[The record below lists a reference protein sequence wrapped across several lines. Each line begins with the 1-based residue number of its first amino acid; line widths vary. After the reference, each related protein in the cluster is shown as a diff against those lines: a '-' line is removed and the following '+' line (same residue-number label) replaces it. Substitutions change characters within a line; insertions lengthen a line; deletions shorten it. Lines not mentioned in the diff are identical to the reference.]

1 MKTQLKLALRVLTR
15 RKFFTA
21 VSLFG
26 IGFTLLVLMLAT
38 ALFDHVFAGHAP
50 ETRFDRTLG
59 VYRMELRGPSFRNL
73 SMPAYPFLDQQ
84 VRTLPGV
91 ERVAVFRMHRQLTGF
106 HDGRRIDAYVKRTD
120 GEFWNILDFRFIEG
134 APYTQADDDAGRFVA
149 VINES
154 TRGRFF
160 GDAPAVGRSIAVDGQ
175 TFRVVGVVEDVPM
188 TRQVP
193 FADVWAPI
201 STSRSTEYRF
211 EQGTDDFMAIVLAKS
226 ESDFPRL
233 KRELQRRLEAN
244 PPPDPKQFTKRISAL
259 ETPFEAIASKLPT
272 HLLAEAMGVRP
283 ATLLRTIL
291 ALLAALFMLLPA
303 MNLVNLNLSRMFER
317 ASEIGVRKAYGASRL
332 RLVGQFVLEN
342 VVLTFLGAVLG
353 FVLSAVFLHF
363 LNESGI
369 VPYSRFALNL
379 RIFGWGVVIAFAFG
393 VVSGVFPAWRM
404 SRLHPVLAL
413 KGVTR

>member
-1 MKTQLKLALRVLTR
+1 
-15 RKFFTA
+15 
-21 VSLFG
+21 
-26 IGFTLLVLMLAT
+26 
-38 ALFDHVFAGHAP
+38 
-50 ETRFDRTLG
+50 
-59 VYRMELRGPSFRNL
+59 
-73 SMPAYPFLDQQ
+73 MPAYPFLDRE

-91 ERVAVFRMHRQLTGF
+91 ERVALFRIQHQVTGF
-106 HDGRRIDAYVKRTD
+106 YEGRRIDAYIKRTD
-120 GEFWNILDFRFIEG
+120 GEFWNILDFRFLEG
-134 APYTQADDDAGRFVA
+134 APFTRADEAAGRFVA
-149 VINES
+149 VINDS
-154 TRGRFF
+154 TRRRFF
-160 GDAPAVGRSIAVDGQ
+160 GDAPAVGRSITVDGQ

-188 TRQVP
+188 TRLVP

-201 STSRSTEYRF
+201 STSKSEGYRF
-211 EQGTDDFMAIVLAKS
+211 EQKTDDFMAIVLAKS
-226 ESDFPRL
+226 KSDFPRL

-244 PPPDPKQFTKRISAL
+244 PPPDAKQFTMRVSAL
-259 ETPFEAIASKLPT
+259 ETPFEAIASQLPT
-272 HLLAEAMGVRP
+272 NLIAERTGVHP
-283 ATLLRTIL
+283 STLLRGIL
-291 ALLAALFMLLPA
+291 AVLAALFMVLPA

-342 VVLTFLGAVLG
+342 VVLTFLGAVVGLA
-353 FVLSAVFLHF
+353 LSAVFLLL

-379 RIFGWGVVIAFAFG
+379 RIFGWGVLIAFAFG

>member
-1 MKTQLKLALRVLTR
+1 MNTQLKLALRVLTR
-15 RKFFTA
+15 RKFFTI

-38 ALFDHVFAGHAP
+38 ALVDHVFAGHAP

-59 VYRMELRGPSFRNL
+59 VYRMELRGPDFRNI
-73 SMPAYPFLDQQ
+73 SMPAYPFLDEE
-84 VRTLPGV
+84 VRTLPGA
-91 ERVAVFRMHRQLTGF
+91 ERVALYRIQHKVTGF
-106 HDGRRIDAYVKRTD
+106 SEGRRVDAYLKRTD
-120 GEFWNILDFRFIEG
+120 GEFWNILDFRFLEG
-134 APYTQADDDAGRFVA
+134 GPFTQTDDDAGRFVA

-154 TRGRFF
+154 TRRRFF
-160 GDAPAVGRSIAVDGQ
+160 GDAPAAGRSLTLDGQ
-175 TFRVVGVVEDVPM
+175 TFRVTGVVEDVPM
-188 TRQVP
+188 TRLVP

-201 STSRSTEYRF
+201 STSKSQGYRF
-211 EQGTDDFMAIVLAKS
+211 EQGTDDFRAIVLAKS
-226 ESDFPRL
+226 KRDFPGM

-259 ETPFEAIASKLPT
+259 ETPFEAIASRLPT
-272 HLLAEAMGVRP
+272 NLLAEAIGARP
-283 ATLLRTIL
+283 STVLRTIL
-291 ALLAALFMLLPA
+291 GVLAALFMLLPA

-332 RLVGQFVLEN
+332 RLVGQFIAEN
-342 VVLTFLGAVLG
+342 VVLTFLGALLG
-353 FVLSAVFLHF
+353 FVFSAVFLYL
-363 LNESGI
+363 LNQSGI
-369 VPYSRFALNL
+369 VPYSTFGLNL
-379 RIFGWGVVIAFAFG
+379 RIFGWGVLIAFAFG

>member
-1 MKTQLKLALRVLTR
+1 MKTQLKLALRVLAR
-15 RKFFTA
+15 RKFFTG

-38 ALFDHVFAGHAP
+38 ALFDHVFAGHSP

-59 VYRMELRGPSFRNL
+59 VYRMELRGPDFRNR
-73 SMPAYPFLDQQ
+73 SMPAYPFLDRE

-91 ERVAVFRMHRQLTGF
+91 ERVALYRIQHQLTGF
-106 HDGRRIDAYVKRTD
+106 HEGRRIDAYLKRTD
-120 GEFWNILDFRFIEG
+120 GEFWNILDFRFLEG
-134 APYTQADDDAGRFVA
+134 APYTQADEDAGRFVA

-154 TRGRFF
+154 TRRRFF
-160 GDAPAVGRSIAVDGQ
+160 GDAPAVGRSITLDGQ
-175 TFRVVGVVEDVPM
+175 TFRVTGVVEDVPM
-188 TRQVP
+188 TRLVP

-201 STSRSTEYRF
+201 STSKSEGYRF

-226 ESDFPRL
+226 ASDFPRL

-244 PPPDPKQFTKRISAL
+244 PPPDSKQFTKRISAL
-259 ETPFEAIASKLPT
+259 ETPFEAMATQLPT
-272 HLLAEAMGVRP
+272 NLLAEAMGVP
-283 ATLLRTIL
+283 APVLLRTIL
-291 ALLAALFMLLPA
+291 GVLAILFMLLPA

-317 ASEIGVRKAYGASRL
+317 ASEIGVRKAYGASRI

-353 FVLSAVFLHF
+353 FVLSAVFLHL

-369 VPYSRFALNL
+369 VPYSQFDLNL
-379 RIFGWGVVIAFAFG
+379 RIFGWGVLIAFAFG